1 MQSRAVEETRK
12 IGFGSCGSGAPAGR
26 STQMRQPRI
35 AAASAARPS
44 AFPPSPG
51 LLFAKS

>member
-1 MQSRAVEETRK
+1 MQSRAVEEIRK

-35 AAASAARPS
+35 VAARACKPS
-44 AFPPSPG
+44 PFPPFPARS
-51 LLFAKS
+51 FAKS